1 MIVNF
6 HQYTKYHKKLSEI
19 VNQLTDMS
27 EQIHSG
33 MVNLA
38 ILGKWQEWSDGQPEG
53 AVFEFTEDMLRN
65 TGDKNVDALV
75 ELMDKI
81 LDTKD
86 VLLPHQKMEK
96 KREVMTDKETEE
108 YEETLKERLEKRK
121 ELGFVEEIPLWD
133 FPEGSLD

>member
-6 HQYTKYHKKLSEI
+6 HQYTKYHKELAE
-19 VNQLTDMS
+19 VVTQLTDMS
-27 EQIHSG
+27 KQIHSG

-65 TGDKNVDALV
+65 TGDKNVDALA

-86 VLLPHQKMEK
+86 VFM
-96 KREVMTDKETEE
+96 RFS
-108 YEETLKERLEKRK
+108 RK
-121 ELGFVEEIPLWD
+121 L
-133 FPEGSLD
+133 S

>member
-1 MIVNF
+1 MLVDF
-6 HQYTKYHKKLSEI
+6 HQHKKYHKELVEI

-38 ILGKWQEWSDGQPEG
+38 ILGKWQEWSGEQSEG
-53 AVFEFTEDMLRN
+53 TVFEFTEDMLRN

-86 VLLPHQKMEK
+86 VFMGFSG
-96 KREVMTDKETEE
+96 
-108 YEETLKERLEKRK
+108 RLIR
-121 ELGFVEEIPLWD
+121 LI
-133 FPEGSLD
+133 